1 MRPCCGLI
9 ALCFTVAC
17 FAGASTS
24 ARLAADDTK
33 KKKVGEDVVDLKS
46 IPLGAVEKYVT
57 AFKGKPVA
65 MDVWATWC
73 VPCRE
78 KFPKFVALAGKL
90 EGKARLFSLTIDE
103 EDQLA
108 EAKKFLEKSKATFAN
123 FHAKEG
129 AEAVEKKFG
138 FEGVPH
144 YVLWDA
150 DGKIVLRTSEI
161 TKLEEKLKELLPAK
175 KEDK

>member
-1 MRPCCGLI
+1 MRPGCGSIALLI
-9 ALCFTVAC
+9 AAVCSL
-17 FAGASTS
+17 GGSTNS
-24 ARLAADDTK
+24 AVFADDSKEKKEPTK
-33 KKKVGEDVVDLKS
+33 IDLKS
-46 IPLGAVEKYVT
+46 ASLAEVEKHV
-57 AFKGKPVA
+57 AAQKGKPVA

-78 KFPKFVALAGKL
+78 KFPKFVALAGKH
-90 EGKARLFSLTIDE
+90 EGKASFLSLTIDE

-108 EAKKFLEKSKATFAN
+108 EAKKFLEKSKAAFAN

-144 YVLWDA
+144 YVLWD

-161 TKLEEKLKELLPAK
+161 HKLEEKLKELLSAK
-175 KEDK
+175 KGDK